1 MPKKTEK
8 ISYWVSCLELTRL
21 NSRRGYDEETGEE
34 CVILRGNVKAVL
46 IHKIGVDYEK
56 ARYKTCRYIRSIM
69 KTYRHKF
76 EQEVF
81 VSDNVETQ
89 EILED
94 VKIYKDNWG
103 ELLYVGRCDYLLITE
118 LGMLGIRILAL
129 ADA

>member
-1 MPKKTEK
+1 
-8 ISYWVSCLELTRL
+8 
-21 NSRRGYDEETGEE
+21 
-34 CVILRGNVKAVL
+34 
-46 IHKIGVDYEK
+46 
-56 ARYKTCRYIRSIM
+56 M